1 MDKIIQWRSQH
12 LEVDT
17 VSHRIIGPR
26 PIKEEY
32 YDKDDSYEIY
42 DDLNEYDLGNYPPK
56 TITNTVFGQFE
67 ISDEMHPYKEFQLW
81 QADTNFKITK
91 GDWKKLT
98 DINGIEILVPITRYK
113 FIVGVGKLFSFSN
126 VRVDIEFAL
135 CQKHKIDI
143 AINHITDTKLK
154 NNLINIKS
162 KLKDSK
168 SWAIYIFPNGNI
180 DYTTIESPDFAK
192 KMQLYIDAY
201 NLSNGVY
208 ITNG

>member
-1 MDKIIQWRSQH
+1 MEKIIEWQSRH
-12 LEVDT
+12 LEVDP
-17 VSHRIIGPR
+17 VSHRIISPAD
-26 PIKEEY
+26 KKDDTY
-32 YDKDDSYEIY
+32 YDDDDSDEIY
-42 DDLNEYDLGNYPPK
+42 EETREGNYFRPQL
-56 TITNTVFGQFE
+56 ITNTVFGQFE
-67 ISDEMHPYKEFQLW
+67 ISDELHPYKEFQLW